1 MKKIFK
7 ALANL
12 TALLAVSL
20 MTYNSYD
27 IISRSVYDT
36 SGLLNLALSGLV
48 VSAIFM
54 NLSQGE

>member
-20 MTYNSYD
+20 MTYNCYD
-27 IISRSVYDT
+27 IISRGIYDT